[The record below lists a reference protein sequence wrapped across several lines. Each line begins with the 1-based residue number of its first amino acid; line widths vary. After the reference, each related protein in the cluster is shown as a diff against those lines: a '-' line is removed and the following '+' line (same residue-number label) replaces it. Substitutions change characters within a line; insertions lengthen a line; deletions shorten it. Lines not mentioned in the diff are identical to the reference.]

1 MKYFLCTCSALFF
14 LLNACKQNVPDA
26 SPLHA
31 ADAHPHLGEIYL
43 PPSVAERVGIR
54 VGVAQLR
61 SLSGGMAIP
70 AETQLRPNSTAHVWP
85 LVSGRLTKVTVS
97 IGESVQQGQ
106 LLGIVA
112 STDVSAARS
121 RLNQLRARLS
131 AAEAALRRQQQLS
144 AEGIGAHRSL
154 IEAQTHVEELKA
166 EADGLRSQLSVFGSG
181 SGGEL
186 SLLSPIDGVISSI
199 HATVGEIA
207 SPEQIVFTITNQS
220 QIWVRGNV
228 PELEINRILLN
239 SAVLVRFHAFPETTF
254 KGAISYIEPSLD
266 IKTRSLPIWILLE
279 NPEPKLRSGLF
290 GNIELLGGHPN
301 ERVLSVPMEAI
312 ANMDGQP
319 IVFTYEESS
328 NLFRPKPVT
337 LGRRAGNFFEVR
349 SGLQENIP
357 IALSGTF
364 TLKSIL
370 KYKELMDV
378 IPN

>member
-1 MKYFLCTCSALFF
+1 MKYTLHLCFASFI
-14 LLNACKQNVPDA
+14 LLNACTQNAP
-26 SPLHA
+26 PTPQPPA
-31 ADAHPHLGEIYL
+31 ADTNTLPSEIHLL
-43 PPSVAERVGIR
+43 PSVAERVGIR

-70 AETQLRPNSTAHVWP
+70 AEAQLRPNSTAHVWP
-85 LVSGRLTKVTVS
+85 LVSGRLTKVVVS
-97 IGESVQQGQ
+97 IGEHVKQGQ

-144 AEGIGAHRSL
+144 AEGIGAQRSL
-154 IEAQTHVEELKA
+154 IEAQTHVAELKA

-186 SLLSPIDGVISSI
+186 SLLSPIEGLISTI

-228 PELEINRILLN
+228 PELEINRLVPN
-239 SAVLVRFHAFPETTF
+239 SEVLVRFHAFPETTF
-254 KGAISYIEPSLD
+254 KGTIHYIEPSLD
-266 IKTRSLPIWILLE
+266 AKTRSLPIWILLE

-290 GNIELLGGHPN
+290 GNIELLGGQPN
-301 ERVLSVPMEAI
+301 ERVLSVPIEAI
-312 ANMDGQP
+312 ASMDGQP
-319 IVFTYEESS
+319 IVFTYEEST
-328 NLFRPKPVT
+328 NLFRPQPVT
-337 LGRRAGNFFEVR
+337 LGRRAGSFFEVL
-349 SGLQENIP
+349 SGLQENAP

-370 KYKELMDV
+370 KHKELMDA
-378 IPN
+378 ISD